1 MQRISFLLILN
12 LLTIVHVS
20 AQNDQTAWDNT
31 SEKTWPEDFKVVEIT
46 SSADSNIQK
55 ARFYKSQQSTSQP
68 LIVSL
73 HTWSGDYEQEDPLAK
88 EILLRDWNYI
98 HPDFRGPNTRPE
110 ACGSEMVIP
119 DIEDAIRFA
128 IDKSNVDTSEV
139 HIIGVS
145 GGGYAT
151 LLSFMKLRYPVKSFH
166 AWASI
171 ADLEDW
177 YWECKARDLKYAK
190 HLEQVTSSVGNFDAE
205 EARKRSPLHMDYS
218 AALRKDAQLRVY
230 TGIHDGYTGSV
241 PITHSINMY
250 NKLLE
255 EIYTGEAYGQ
265 EKVSD
270 KTIIHLLS
278 KRMQPAPDTSLYLG
292 GKKVHLLRETPRLSL
307 VLFEG
312 GHEMIVPQA
321 LSLLP
326 KNNTPANQKL
336 NILTI
341 GDSNGAVEGGWPEQ
355 LKKLLPYSTI
365 INTSISG
372 NTIGFD
378 NLDQKRLNSL
388 KNIEDYLQT
397 AVDSLANQNLDYI
410 ILGLGTNDTK
420 QVFANR
426 QDEVAENMGSLIQK
440 IQSYQAFP
448 NDHTPKILILTPPP
462 MDESKINKEK
472 YGGGNKRIRKNNK
485 KFMKLAKEY
494 DCIWVD
500 SYALLEDDFS
510 SSTTDGDH
518 LNEKAQFRLAK
529 QIINELNANSPASS
543 PTY

>member
-1 MQRISFLLILN
+1 MLRIFFLLILN
-12 LLTIVHVS
+12 FLISVQVS
-20 AQNDQTAWDNT
+20 AQNNQTAWDNT
-31 SEKTWPEDFKVVEIT
+31 SEKTWPEAFKVVEIT
-46 SSADSNIQK
+46 SSADSKIQK
-55 ARFYKSQQSTSQP
+55 ARFYKSQQSSPQP

-73 HTWSGDYEQEDPLAK
+73 HTWSGDYEQQDPLAK
-88 EILLRDWNYI
+88 EILLRDWNYV

-110 ACGSEMVIP
+110 ACGSELVIP

-128 IDKSNVDTSEV
+128 IDKANVDTTEV

-171 ADLEDW
+171 SDLEDW
-177 YWECKARDLKYAK
+177 YWECKARDLKYAQ
-190 HLEQVTSSVGNFDAE
+190 HLEQVTASLGQFDTE
-205 EARKRSPLHMDYS
+205 EARKRSPFHMEYS
-218 AALRKDAQLRVY
+218 SVLRKNTQLSIY
-230 TGIHDGYTGSV
+230 TGVHDGYTGSV
-241 PITHSINMY
+241 PITHSIHMY

-255 EIYTGEAYGQ
+255 EIYTGGAYDQ

-270 KTIIHLLS
+270 KTIINLLS
-278 KRMQPAPDTSLYLG
+278 KRMQPEADTSLTLG
-292 GKKVHLLRETPRLSL
+292 DRKIHLLRETPHLSL
-307 VLFEG
+307 LVFEG

-326 KNNTPANQKL
+326 IQGQPANQKL

-355 LKKLLPYSTI
+355 LAKLLPYSTI

-378 NLDQKRLNSL
+378 NLDQEKLNSL
-388 KNIEDYLQT
+388 KKVDDYFQT
-397 AVDSLANQNLDYI
+397 AVDSLDDQNLDFI

-420 QVFANR
+420 QVFAHR
-426 QDEVAENMGSLIQK
+426 QDEVVENMERLMHK
-440 IQSYQAFP
+440 IQSSFP
-448 NDHTPKILILTPPP
+448 NQHSPEILILSPPP

-472 YGGGNKRIRKNNK
+472 YGGGDQRIRKNNK
-485 KFMKLAKEY
+485 KFMKLAKKY
-494 DCIWVD
+494 GCTWVD
-500 SYALLEDDFS
+500 IYALLKDDFS
-510 SSTTDGDH
+510 SSTTDGVH
-518 LNEKAQFRLAK
+518 LNEKAQFTVA
-529 QIINELNANSPASS
+529 QEITNTLNASTPTPS

>member
-1 MQRISFLLILN
+1 MKQIPLLLISG
-12 LLTIVHVS
+12 LLIIIQAN
-20 AQNDQTAWDNT
+20 AQDAKTTWDDT
-31 SEKTWPEDFKVVEIT
+31 SDKTWPQAFTIVDIP
-46 SSADSNIQK
+46 SSADGSIQK
-55 ARFYKSQQSTSQP
+55 ARFYPTQQPTPQP
-68 LIVSL
+68 LIISL
-73 HTWSGDYEQEDPLAK
+73 HTWSGDYDQEDPLAN
-88 EILLRDWNYI
+88 EILLRKWNYI

-110 ACGSEMVIP
+110 ACGSELVIP

-128 IDKSNVDTSEV
+128 INQGKVDITEV

-151 LLSFMKLRYPVKSFH
+151 LLSFMKLRYPIKSFH

-171 ADLEDW
+171 SDLEDW

-190 HLEQVTSSVGNFDAE
+190 HLEQVTTQSDQFDAE
-205 EARKRSPLHMDYS
+205 EARKRSPLYMAYP
-218 AALRKDAQLRVY
+218 AAGRKDAQLTIY
-230 TGIHDGYTGSV
+230 AGLHDGYTGSV

-255 EIYTGEAYGQ
+255 EIYPGERYNQ

-270 KTIIHLLS
+270 KTIINLLS

-292 GKKVHLLRETPRLSL
+292 GRKVHLLRKTPRLSL
-307 VLFEG
+307 LLFEG

-326 KNNTPANQKL
+326 INNTQVNQKL

-341 GDSNGAVEGGWPEQ
+341 GDSNGAVEEGWPEQ
-355 LKKLLPYSTI
+355 LRKLLPYSTI

-378 NLDQKRLNSL
+378 NLDQEKLNSL

-397 AVDSLANQNLDYI
+397 AVDSLTDQNLDYI

-420 QVFANR
+420 QIFAKR
-426 QDEVAENMGSLIQK
+426 QDEVAENMETLIQK

-448 NDHTPKILILTPPP
+448 NQHTPEIIILTPPP

-472 YGGGNKRIRKNNK
+472 YGGGDQRIRKNNK

-494 DCIWVD
+494 DCTWVN
-500 SYALLEDDFS
+500 SYALLEDNFS
-510 SSTTDGDH
+510 SSTTDGVH
-518 LNEKAQFRLAK
+518 LNEKAQFRVAQ
-529 QIINELNANSPASS
+529 QIINELNPSTPASS